1 MTVDFSLNS
10 FTFLLNEIVQLAEV
24 VDDVLATLLV
34 DLLGEVKML
43 LSSLTPLP
51 NELFASCAV

>member
-10 FTFLLNEIVQLAEV
+10 STFLLNEIVQLADV

-51 NELFASCAV
+51 NELFASCDV